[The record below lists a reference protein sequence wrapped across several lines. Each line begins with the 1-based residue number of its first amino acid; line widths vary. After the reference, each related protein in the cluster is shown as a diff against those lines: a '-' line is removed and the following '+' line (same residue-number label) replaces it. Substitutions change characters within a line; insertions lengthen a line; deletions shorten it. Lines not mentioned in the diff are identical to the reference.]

1 MVAVA
6 FVTVHCIALQKS
18 HDVRITC
25 ESKAASNG
33 DVEVVLTANN
43 ESTLSRHISV
53 VMCATARYYTG
64 VQAEELD
71 EKKMELDLEP
81 GERTYSCL
89 RVILNVKVEE
99 QYNKLW

>member
-1 MVAVA
+1 MGVVAVA

-25 ESKAASNG
+25 ESRAASNG

-43 ESTLSRHISV
+43 ESTLSRHVSV

-81 GERTYSCL
+81 GERMYCCL
-89 RVILNVKVEE
+89 KSYIKY
-99 QYNKLW
+99 QG